1 MVKKQKSR
9 WGIVIAV
16 LIFLFILAYIFS
28 GIISLLL
35 GTKNIKQGNVALIP
49 VKGLIV
55 TESARDLFGT
65 GTASSS
71 QIVRDIE
78 DASRNPEIK
87 AILLEIDSPGGAPVA
102 TDEIA
107 TAIERANKTTAAWI
121 REAGASGAYWI
132 ASATEYI
139 VANRMSITGSI
150 GVYGSYLDFSG
161 FISDWNVSY
170 ERLVGG
176 KYKDTGAPF
185 RKLSSQERK
194 LLQKKID
201 LMHQIF
207 KDEIQKNRKL
217 TNSQINAIAEGEFYL
232 GSEAINLGLIDKLG
246 GKKEAIEYIEKKL
259 NITAK
264 LAVYEHKP
272 SLLEILGGIVNERS
286 FFLGKGMAEG
296 MNNRIG
302 VLT

>member
-1 MVKKQKSR
+1 M
-9 WGIVIAV
+9 
-16 LIFLFILAYIFS
+16 
-28 GIISLLL
+28 
-35 GTKNIKQGNVALIP
+35 IP

-55 TESARDLFGT
+55 TESTRDLFGT
-65 GTASSS
+65 GIASSS

-207 KDEIQKNRKL
+207 SDEIQKNRKL
-217 TNSQINAIAEGEFYL
+217 TKSQINAVAEGEFYL
-232 GSEAINLGLIDKLG
+232 GSEAISLGLIDKLG

-264 LAVYEHKP
+264 LAVYEHRP
-272 SLLEILGGIVNERS
+272 SLLEILGGMVNERS
-286 FFLGKGMAEG
+286 FFLGKGIGEG
-296 MNNRIG
+296 INNRIG
-302 VLT
+302 MLT